1 MLGCDMEGAMNRF
14 LQDDHFY
21 QECYGQVMR
30 EPAFDLL
37 KEAIQSGDSEQAF
50 HYAHTLKGV
59 IANMGLT
66 PLYEI
71 IVKIVDI
78 LRQGTTDG
86 LLPLCEEL
94 LQKRDIFRDFLT
106 EPESR

>member
-1 MLGCDMEGAMNRF
+1 MGCDMEGAMNRF

-21 QECYGQVMR
+21 QECYGQVMK

-37 KEAIQSGDSEQAF
+37 GEAIRENNTQQAF

-71 IVKIVDI
+71 IVRMVEI

-86 LLPLCEEL
+86 IEPLYQEL
-94 LQKRDIFRDFLT
+94 LKKKEEFSGLVA
-106 EPESR
+106 ESESR